1 MVDVTFSAERFV
13 NVAEGNVQVA
23 FDSYQILLDMG
34 MTKKDALEL
43 VLEET
48 REAAA
53 CYARLGSCG
62 NGGCKHG

>member
-1 MVDVTFSAERFV
+1 MVDVTLSVELFI
-13 NVAEGNVQVA
+13 NLAEGIIQDA

-34 MTKKDALEL
+34 MTEEDALEII
-43 VLEET
+43 LEET

-53 CYARLGSCG
+53 CYAGVGSCG